1 MHEMRQ
7 LPMEKQALLT
17 KVDENATD
25 EDVQKQFL
33 KVLNGEGNIF
43 DTFTVH
49 SLAQIA
55 WYALYS
61 KNDKIKTTAQ
71 FLYNSYY
78 KWTEMQNG
86 GCKL

>member
-33 KVLNGEGNIF
+33 KVLNGEGNI
-43 DTFTVH
+43 
-49 SLAQIA
+49 A